1 MNDVDIRKKIDSIV
15 CDAKS
20 NLASIMH
27 SNVSK
32 RDLAL
37 KTIADLLIDNK
48 NQLLEENRKD
58 IESAKS
64 MGLPDPMIERL
75 TLDEKTIEGMVE
87 SIGTIINLKDPLNRV
102 LEERKLKNGVFLK
115 KISVPIGVIGIIYE
129 SRPNVTVDCAA
140 LCIKSGNACILK
152 GGKEAL
158 HSNRFLSGLIKK
170 GCAMSS
176 GLNENVVQFIDITDR
191 EAIKYLLQKND
202 FIDLIIPRGGEGLI
216 KFIVENSKIPVIKQ
230 YKGICHVYVDD
241 KADIDKAIK
250 ICINAKVQRPSVCNA
265 IECIVVH
272 EKAAKEFLPVLK
284 EKFDELG
291 VEIRGCKR
299 TADFIDCVSATE
311 KDWDSEF
318 LDLTVAVRIVGDL
331 DEAIGFIN
339 EHGTK
344 HSEAIISENEENTEK
359 FFGEIDAA
367 CLYSNTSTRFTD
379 GFEFD
384 MGAEIGISTDKIH
397 ARGPMGVNQL
407 TSTKYIIY
415 GSGQIRE

>member
-359 FFGEIDAA
+359 FFSEIDAA

-397 ARGPMGVNQL
+397 ARGPMGLKEL
-407 TSTKYIIY
+407 TTYKYLLKSN
-415 GSGQIRE
+415 GLIR